1 MNEIRREKTLV
12 SQLDIGMFVCELDR
26 PWLGTPFLLEGL
38 LLEEE
43 AQVQTLTSLC
53 EFVYIDRTFSV
64 GHHYHAPPKVDV
76 ATKHVSHPAIATKT
90 VSNVKPITANN
101 AHNKFSFFEILKE
114 VKASN
119 QKTSP
124 SAKPGESVL
133 FNVSYADD
141 SDNQDSEIKHTNS
154 SANSPANSF
163 VSQIKTDFASFA
175 SSLKFWGDKQEKS
188 ELNKAIAKK
197 IAHIKTSGGFNTNI
211 IEERPL
217 VEEEI
222 AIIFPAYEK
231 TQIATRAF
239 FESIAMDQQI
249 DLSKVD
255 DALSEMVESIERN
268 PDALIWLAKLKQ
280 SDDYSY
286 NHALNVSITLMALAT
301 FMSLPKKKIKDLG
314 LSGLLQ
320 DIGKVKISS
329 DLLKKEEKLTAAEFE
344 IIKKHVDYTL
354 ELLEVTDNISE
365 SVILTVSQHHE
376 RIDGS
381 GYPDQLTGKEI
392 SLTGQMA
399 GLVDTYCAMTSNKP
413 YSKSVYNQIALEQI
427 HALRDVK
434 FSGLLIDQ
442 LVQFL
447 GMYPVSSLV
456 ELNSG
461 EVGVVIEQNTVRRL
475 QPRVMILLNPDK
487 TKNEYPATINLI
499 NSPLT
504 PKGEPYQ
511 IVKGLAPDSFGLNV
525 HNYFG

>member
-124 SAKPGESVL
+124 STKPGESVL
-133 FNVSYADD
+133 FNA
-141 SDNQDSEIKHTNS
+141 
-154 SANSPANSF
+154 
-163 VSQIKTDFASFA
+163 
-175 SSLKFWGDKQEKS
+175 
-188 ELNKAIAKK
+188 
-197 IAHIKTSGGFNTNI
+197 NI

-286 NHALNVSITLMALAT
+286 NHALNVSITLMALGT

-320 DIGKVKISS
+320 DIGKVKIPSE
-329 DLLKKEEKLTAAEFE
+329 LLKKEEKLTLKCLF
-344 IIKKHVDYTL
+344 
-354 ELLEVTDNISE
+354 
-365 SVILTVSQHHE
+365 
-376 RIDGS
+376 
-381 GYPDQLTGKEI
+381 
-392 SLTGQMA
+392 
-399 GLVDTYCAMTSNKP
+399 
-413 YSKSVYNQIALEQI
+413 
-427 HALRDVK
+427 
-434 FSGLLIDQ
+434 
-442 LVQFL
+442 
-447 GMYPVSSLV
+447 
-456 ELNSG
+456 
-461 EVGVVIEQNTVRRL
+461 
-475 QPRVMILLNPDK
+475 
-487 TKNEYPATINLI
+487 
-499 NSPLT
+499 
-504 PKGEPYQ
+504 
-511 IVKGLAPDSFGLNV
+511 
-525 HNYFG
+525 